1 MRKWRDRERER
12 GRERESG
19 REKAREDWFRLQRL
33 TQQQFRFSI
42 LFRSLE
48 TSSSFFLST
57 TSTPPT
63 GIPTV
68 AVFSDADARA
78 PHVSLADEAV
88 RLGPPPPSSSYLDV
102 ERILEAARETGAT
115 AVHPG
120 YGFLSESSTFA
131 ERVVARKLT
140 WVGPPP
146 GAMRS
151 MGDKARA
158 KQLMS
163 EAGVPVVPGYHG
175 DDQSDER

>member
-1 MRKWRDRERER
+1 
-12 GRERESG
+12 
-19 REKAREDWFRLQRL
+19 
-33 TQQQFRFSI
+33 
-42 LFRSLE
+42 
-48 TSSSFFLST
+48 
-57 TSTPPT
+57 
-63 GIPTV
+63 
-68 AVFSDADARA
+68 
-78 PHVSLADEAV
+78 
-88 RLGPPPPSSSYLDV
+88 LDV